1 MDSNS
6 NYKNRALASLRGK
19 WDKAALVAFLYSII
33 ASFTNSPSYLFSFG
47 ASGET
52 HWASWW
58 SLLLYLAILPLGWG
72 LWVYYLYF
80 VRNEYLGMER
90 LFDGYRAFKRIM
102 LTKLLVAV
110 YTFLW
115 ALLLIIPGIIK
126 FYSYSM
132 TDYILRDDPMLEYDA
147 AIRRS
152 MEMME
157 GHKMDLFG
165 LHLIVLLDNGRNELH
180 RTLNL
185 FYFNFLNFRFF
196 FLLNLCFL
204 LLSQLCKLYIGLN
217 GNVLFHGVLHDT
229 FDGYEGSDC
238 YSNSK
243 HNENSHQ
250 VTFTSLLAQ
259 LISTV

>member
-1 MDSNS
+1 MAVPYTADFLLFNKIRAVFLFKVKSFRIMDSNS

-165 LHLIVLLDNGRNELH
+165 LHLSFIGW
-180 RTLNL
+180 
-185 FYFNFLNFRFF
+185 F
-196 FLLNLCFL
+196 FL
-204 LLSQLCKLYIGLN
+204 
-217 GNVLFHGVLHDT
+217 
-229 FDGYEGSDC
+229 
-238 YSNSK
+238 
-243 HNENSHQ
+243 
-250 VTFTSLLAQ
+250 SLLTCGLGFILLIPYFLTAQ
-259 LISTV
+259 AHFYEDLKAEYDQRSTIQ

>member
-6 NYKNRALASLRGK
+6 NYKNRALDSLDGK
-19 WDKAALVAFLYSII
+19 WDKAALVTFVYFLLYE
-33 ASFTNSPSYLFSFG
+33 ATTAPSLFLDFSGSNYDRHWTFG
-47 ASGET
+47 
-52 HWASWW
+52 W
-58 SLLLYLAILPLGWG
+58 SLILFLAILPLFWG
-72 LWVYYLYF
+72 LVIYCLYI

-115 ALLLIIPGIIK
+115 ALLLIIPGIVK

-165 LHLIVLLDNGRNELH
+165 LHLSFIGW
-180 RTLNL
+180 
-185 FYFNFLNFRFF
+185 F
-196 FLLNLCFL
+196 FL
-204 LLSQLCKLYIGLN
+204 
-217 GNVLFHGVLHDT
+217 
-229 FDGYEGSDC
+229 
-238 YSNSK
+238 
-243 HNENSHQ
+243 
-250 VTFTSLLAQ
+250 SLLTCGLGFILLIPYFLTAQ
-259 LISTV
+259 AHFYEDLKAEYEQRTTVQ